1 MHATRTIAA
10 DLIDD
15 LRDARRVELAIFEGL
30 TDDQMLGPREHSLEP
45 PIWEVGHVGW
55 FQEFF
60 VLRHLYDE
68 APALANGDSIYDAFN
83 VVYKVRWDHPFP
95 SRAETLAYLQAV
107 LDRCVGRLE
116 QREPTEQEAHVY
128 RLVTQHEQMHAEN
141 LTMVRQTLAYPRP
154 ALEGLAQRLRNV
166 EVDPAY
172 TPRDVDVPGG
182 THLLGAPRVDPFVFD
197 NEKWAHPVEIAPFR
211 IANTPVTNAQFVE
224 FVDDGGYVTRR
235 HWAKHAWEWRRREG
249 AEHPRFWT
257 KRDGAWCQHLFD
269 RVVPLDPWCPVVHVN
284 WYEAQAYCVWAGRRL
299 PTEAEWE
306 CAASGPEKDH
316 FPWGEAAPTTERA
329 NLDYRHGGVV
339 DVRAFPA
346 GDSSCGCRQMI
357 GNVWEWTGSYL
368 EPYPGFVPGPYRE
381 YSQPYFGQKPVLR
394 GGGWTTRSR
403 MVRNTWRNFFI
414 RHRRNIVAGF
424 RTCAR

>member
-15 LRDARRVELAIFEGL
+15 LRDARKAELAIFEGL
-30 TDDQMLGPREHSLEP
+30 TDDQMLGPREHFLEP

-83 VVYKVRWDHPFP
+83 VSYKRRWDHPFP

-116 QREPTEQEAHVY
+116 QREPTEPEAHVY

-154 ALEGLAQRLRNV
+154 ALASESDIPTDPTYTLRDV
-166 EVDPAY
+166 EVS
-172 TPRDVDVPGG
+172 GG
-182 THLLGAPRVDPFVFD
+182 THLLGAPRDDPFVFD
-197 NEKWAHPVEIAPFR
+197 NEKWAHPVEVAPFR

-235 HWAKHAWEWRRREG
+235 
-249 AEHPRFWT
+249 
-257 KRDGAWCQHLFD
+257 
-269 RVVPLDPWCPVVHVN
+269 
-284 WYEAQAYCVWAGRRL
+284 
-299 PTEAEWE
+299 
-306 CAASGPEKDH
+306 
-316 FPWGEAAPTTERA
+316 
-329 NLDYRHGGVV
+329 
-339 DVRAFPA
+339 
-346 GDSSCGCRQMI
+346 
-357 GNVWEWTGSYL
+357 
-368 EPYPGFVPGPYRE
+368 
-381 YSQPYFGQKPVLR
+381 
-394 GGGWTTRSR
+394 
-403 MVRNTWRNFFI
+403 
-414 RHRRNIVAGF
+414 
-424 RTCAR
+424 